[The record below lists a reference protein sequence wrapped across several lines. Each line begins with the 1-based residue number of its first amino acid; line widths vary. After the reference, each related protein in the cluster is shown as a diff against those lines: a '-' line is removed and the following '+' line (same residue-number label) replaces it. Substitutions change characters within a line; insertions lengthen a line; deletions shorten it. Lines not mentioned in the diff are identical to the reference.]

1 MYEHFIDKKIHDLV
15 EIYGTRNPFEIAKR
29 RNIVIVHE
37 PLGEILGYYNKVRR
51 VQFIH
56 LNNSLEGKEL
66 YYVCRHE
73 LGHCILH
80 PNESTPQLSAISI
93 VSEMKI
99 EKEAD
104 YFATNLTVDGSHEEL
119 YLPTK
124 YEILNYY
131 GLPWYLDRY
140 MRY

>member
-1 MYEHFIDKKIHDLV
+1 MRPYFIDAKIA
-15 EIYGTRNPFEIAKR
+15 EIKETYGTNDPFKIAKAKR
-29 RNIVIVHE
+29 IIVIRE
-37 PLGEILGYYNKVRR
+37 PLGEILGYYSKSRR

-56 LNNSLEGKEL
+56 LNENLDNQKT

-80 PNESTPQLSAISI
+80 PNENTPQLSANSI
-93 VSEMKI
+93 ISEMKI

-104 YFATNLTVDGSHEEL
+104 YFATNLTIDGSHDEL
-119 YLPTK
+119 YSPTK
-124 YEILNYY
+124 YDILDYY

-140 MRY
+140 I